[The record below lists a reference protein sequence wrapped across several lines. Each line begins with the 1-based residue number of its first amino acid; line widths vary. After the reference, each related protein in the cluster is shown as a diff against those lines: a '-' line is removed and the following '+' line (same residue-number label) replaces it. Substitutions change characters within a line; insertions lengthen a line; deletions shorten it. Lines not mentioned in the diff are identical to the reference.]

1 MAGVEESS
9 RPRIAILLALVGA
22 GLILAGLALVIDQ
35 IHQALA
41 SQQPRLAAA
50 ADRPVVQARAIRNI
64 LFLTIVLVGVFS
76 VATLAFLRWS
86 RHFRRRLFHKPP
98 PATPDGDVWAMHRLP
113 EQANAPPD
121 DELPPHDENE
131 YPESPPT

>member
-35 IHQALA
+35 FRETMD
-41 SQQPRLAAA
+41 SQQPRPTAVAS
-50 ADRPVVQARAIRNI
+50 RQVVQARAIRYV

-86 RHFRRRLFHKPP
+86 RRFRRWLLRKPP

-121 DELPPHDENE
+121 DELPPQDEDE